1 MKHECFIY
9 IHLLNTCFE
18 NYTILSTERFA
29 FLGRLELYCRK
40 EHLGD
45 GKLWGLCIVPWK
57 GKKLYLRKVEHVT
70 RGRKV
75 NGRKVFQV
83 NDVIILLARC
93 SGLQA

>member
-1 MKHECFIY
+1 MNVLY
-9 IHLLNTCFE
+9 LYPLTCFE

-57 GKKLYLRKVEHVT
+57 GK
-70 RGRKV
+70 
-75 NGRKVFQV
+75 
-83 NDVIILLARC
+83 IILAKSRT
-93 SGLQA
+93 GGEK